1 MRIALISDIHDHR
14 SKLKKAL
21 EGISDADMLIC
32 LGDLC
37 SPFIVRDLGEG
48 FSGPIHIVFGN
59 NDGDLFRI
67 TKTANS
73 FDHIT
78 LHGEIAELM
87 LDGKRIAIT
96 HFDTVA
102 RMLATSD
109 SFDLI
114 CFGHNHTYEV
124 STIGK
129 SLLVNPGEIMGE
141 ISGTSSYAMYSTH
154 THSVERITLLDS

>member
-21 EGISDADMLIC
+21 EGISDADLLIC

-37 SPFIVRDLGEG
+37 SPFIIKDLGEG

-67 TKTANS
+67 TQTAKS
-73 FDHIT
+73 FSHIT
-78 LHGEIAELM
+78 LHGEIAELI

-124 STIGK
+124 REVGK
-129 SLLVNPGEIMGE
+129 TLLVNPGEIMGE
-141 ISGTSSYAMYSTH
+141 ISGTSSYAVYSTA
-154 THSVERITLLDS
+154 TNSVERFNLADI